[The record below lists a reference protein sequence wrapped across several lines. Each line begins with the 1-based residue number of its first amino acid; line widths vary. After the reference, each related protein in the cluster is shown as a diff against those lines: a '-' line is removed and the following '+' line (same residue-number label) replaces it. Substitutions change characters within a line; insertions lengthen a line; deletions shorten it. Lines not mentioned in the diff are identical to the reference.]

1 MLSSLRFAA
10 HRSPVVPRGML
21 KYPAVVAA
29 TAAAPRA
36 RRSFGAVAGGEGG
49 FGGEFA
55 KRQPMLFGMA
65 FSGIK
70 CTVAALFSEVLL
82 KEKKIENI
90 DWKHVSV
97 FTAFGVGYCGG
108 IQYLFYVHVLGR
120 MFPNGAAFAAKSL
133 REKMVDF
140 KGQLGVLGQTAT
152 ETFIHTPLGYLPA
165 YYLTNEYICGSE
177 EARGG
182 KNFAVFALEKY
193 AKNFKNDMW
202 ADMSIW
208 VPSHLINFT
217 IMPMHLRIPW
227 VASTSFFYSI
237 VLAYM
242 RGGSGHSEPHPVAE
256 ALALNIPLITDDQL
270 IPVIQ
275 HTIRKH
281 MDPKTRLLPN
291 EAILDAFH
299 ELGWDE
305 STAGVVGSREAFLEL
320 FHWGRAD
327 TVTDMEFA
335 AVMLAVTGPTRSVE
349 QRFEA
354 LYRALR
360 FDDDDGDGDGHALTR
375 DEVRNLIYSLI
386 SIRETLT
393 MGNTWTSSYDF
404 NFTYAYDSKG
414 VETASTVERKK
425 NRVAKLIEDYPEYKG
440 LTTLEE
446 ILKADAKRLA
456 TAFFEEANIK
466 GKALSKQELIAWAKK
481 QGEHPSKTAKEI
493 MQLNTTFA
501 KAALKKE
508 TWPSYYTTSVI

>member
-1 MLSSLRFAA
+1 MLIAPLRFAKHSSA
-10 HRSPVVPRGML
+10 IPRGML
-21 KYPAVVAA
+21 THRTALKLRH
-29 TAAAPRA
+29 AAAPRA
-36 RRSFGAVAGGEGG
+36 SFGAVAGEGGG

-55 KRQPMLFGMA
+55 KRNPMLFGMA

-90 DWKHVSV
+90 DWKLVSV

-133 REKMVDF
+133 REKMIDF

-182 KNFAVFALEKY
+182 KHFAVFALEKY
-193 AKNFKNDMW
+193 ARNFKNDMW

-208 VPSHLINFT
+208 VPSHFINFT

-237 VLAYM
+237 ILAYM

-256 ALALNIPLITDDQL
+256 ELALNIPLITDDKL

-275 HTIRKH
+275 RTISKH

-291 EAILDAFH
+291 EAILAAFH
-299 ELGWDE
+299 ELGWDAS
-305 STAGVVGSREAFLEL
+305 STGVGSREAFLEL
-320 FHWGRAD
+320 FHWGRTD

-335 AVMLAVTGPTRSVE
+335 AVMLAVTGPTRTTE
-349 QRFEA
+349 ERFA
-354 LYRALR
+354 SLYRALR
-360 FDDDDGDGDGHALTR
+360 FDDSVALTR
-375 DEVRNLIYSLI
+375 DEVRALIYSLI

-404 NFTYAYDSKG
+404 NFTYAYDPKG
-414 VETASTVERKK
+414 VETASTAERKK
-425 NRVAKLIEDYPEYKG
+425 HRVAKLIKDYPEYRG
-440 LTTLEE
+440 LATLEE
-446 ILKADAKRLA
+446 ILKADAQRLA

-466 GKALSKQELIAWAKK
+466 GEALSKEEVIGWARK
-481 QGEHPSKTAKEI
+481 QSERPSKTAQEI